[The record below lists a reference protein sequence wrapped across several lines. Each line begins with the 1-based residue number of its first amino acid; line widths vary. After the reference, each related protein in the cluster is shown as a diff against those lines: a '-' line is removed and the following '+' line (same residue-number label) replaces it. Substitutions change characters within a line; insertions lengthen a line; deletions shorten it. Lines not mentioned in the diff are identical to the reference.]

1 MVFAVSPG
9 KGRPYMSSFCTCSP
23 RELPGNLIRRIA
35 EEWMLVTAGSP
46 ADGVAT
52 MTVNWGAMGY
62 LWHRDMAMV
71 VIRHSRNTL
80 PYMER
85 SGGFSLSLF
94 SPKYREQLTFC
105 GQNSGRDV
113 DKIAHCGFTT
123 AYEDGI
129 PYFTQADTVL
139 LCRTMYTCEIEPGR
153 FLDRELFRRW
163 YEEGVHKGDMHRMFL
178 AHIQAVLQKKA

>member
-1 MVFAVSPG
+1 
-9 KGRPYMSSFCTCSP
+9 MSSFRTCSP
-23 RELPGNLIRRIA
+23 RELSGNLIQRIA

-46 ADGVAT
+46 EDGVAT
-52 MTVNWGAMGY
+52 MTVNWGSMGY
-62 LWHRDMAMV
+62 LWHKDMAMV

-85 SGGFSLSLF
+85 SGCFSLSLF
-94 SPKYREQLTFC
+94 SPEYREQLTFC
-105 GQNSGRDV
+105 GRNSGRDV

-139 LCRTMYTCEIEPGR
+139 LCLSLIHIFRPPLASAGKNFTTSRPQSAAFCTSLGLTQPGIT
-153 FLDRELFRRW
+153 
-163 YEEGVHKGDMHRMFL
+163 RMPL
-178 AHIQAVLQKKA
+178 STQ